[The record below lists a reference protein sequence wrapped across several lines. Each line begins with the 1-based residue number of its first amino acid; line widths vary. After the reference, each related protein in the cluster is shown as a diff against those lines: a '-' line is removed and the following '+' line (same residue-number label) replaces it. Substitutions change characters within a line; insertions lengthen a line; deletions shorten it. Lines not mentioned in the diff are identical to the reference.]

1 MESRTN
7 YAQQQLDQ
15 YTKTKEQIFSIDQ
28 ERSQGPSWKQA
39 LTSPAIE
46 KNESQTDK
54 VDAWKSTLEKDYS
67 HLSAEQQERYADLRL
82 GIQERNQSVDK
93 ELGIE

>member
-1 MESRTN
+1 M
-7 YAQQQLDQ
+7 
-15 YTKTKEQIFSIDQ
+15 
-28 ERSQGPSWKQA
+28 
-39 LTSPAIE
+39 
-46 KNESQTDK
+46 DK
-54 VDAWKSTLEKDYS
+54 ADAWKSTLEKDYS